1 MKKNKLDYSYNHNTF
16 RILLVTSI
24 LIAIIF
30 LGFSNTKVYAWPF
43 QSLSDKAGQITDEVI
58 EGVTTT
64 STTVVETLGQGI
76 MKVFTQSLKPDFSTF
91 NTLAT
96 LNGIT
101 IEEAIYN
108 FAKDIGIIIAFMILL
123 FGAYAFFFAKAEE
136 PQDTPLSL
144 IMHFCLAMVII
155 MASREFIDA
164 IINDADTLWQSN
176 IMTYKDFNMGDNGF
190 NSFSNIVVED
200 GNKVQVFKG
209 VAGNAAGITLLIA
222 LGQPIGWVVAL
233 VSLIIILILFIPYI
247 KALIRLYF
255 EILQRYIIWCF
266 MLLFLPC
273 AAATMVSN
281 TTIRIW
287 KSYVRMLV
295 STLLIF
301 LTQVFL
307 FAISVDITLSG
318 FISKGIA
325 GYFLG
330 ISFITFAGRFDTY
343 LARLGIS
350 VAQTGGRLFQ
360 DASSGVRDMVRSID
374 HTNNLRRNLGGTVLS
389 AGAASGNIAA
399 VKAGMAM
406 KNPGVLSSGFGKS
419 NPDKKALAEIGKNT
433 QGSIGVKSSVAK
445 GILSDYLSNPHNNDN
460 RNALSAMSNTSKIA
474 GLNEM
479 FNDSGNDLLN
489 GIMATGLSVDDKTG
503 NINFEGIDSDNKA
516 ISGTLSGDE
525 LSKGIELSEGSYLS
539 LDNQINGSV
548 DDDGRNNSQ
557 YSDFTPI
564 LDENNNPTLVE
575 DSDGCKIP
583 INQNAESL
591 LMKSGN
597 LALAGQMDQHKELQG
612 VASVEMNG
620 DNTRLMDSNGVQVGL
635 VTADGSYF
643 KANRGEGAEHDARQ
657 AFGMTR
663 EAVEA
668 GSGFK
673 IANNA
678 DDTYNLRTA
687 DNMPY
692 RKINS
697 HTFEVPAVS
706 HNETG
711 QQVITPVRIAAIGN
725 SDGKYTVG
733 STRNGQ
739 TKFKGTRFQYGN
751 HSYTARKIISKK
763 SQSNENNN

>member
-1 MKKNKLDYSYNHNTF
+1 MKKSKNDYAYNPNTSR
-16 RILLVTSI
+16 RIFVIFMIISVILV
-24 LIAIIF
+24 
-30 LGFSNTKVYAWPF
+30 GFSTSKIYAWPF

-76 MKVFTQSLKPDFSTF
+76 MKVFTQSLKPDFSAF
-91 NTLAT
+91 NKLAT

-101 IEEAIYN
+101 IEEAIYSY
-108 FAKDIGIIIAFMILL
+108 AKDIGIIIAFMILL

-144 IMHFCLAMVII
+144 IMHFFLAMVII
-155 MASREFIDA
+155 MASREFINA

-176 IMTYKDFNMGDNGF
+176 VMTYQNTNMGDNGF
-190 NSFSNIVVED
+190 DAFSSIVVEN
-200 GNKVQVFKG
+200 GNQINLFPS
-209 VAGNAAGITLLIA
+209 GIIVTLSIA
-222 LGQPIGWVVAL
+222 LTSAIGWVAGL
-233 VSLIIILILFIPYI
+233 ISLIIILILFIPYI
-247 KALIRLYF
+247 KALLRLYF

-318 FISKGIA
+318 FISKGVA

-360 DASSGVRDMVRSID
+360 DASSGLRDMVRSID
-374 HTNNLRRNLGGTVLS
+374 HTNNLRRNLGGAVLS
-389 AGAASGNIAA
+389 AGAASGNISA

-406 KNPGVLSSGFGKS
+406 KNPGGALSSGFGKT

-433 QGSIGVKSSVAK
+433 QGSIKAAPSVAK
-445 GILSDYLSNPHNNDN
+445 GIMSDYLSNPHNNDN
-460 RNALSAMSNTSKIA
+460 RNALSAMSDASKVA

-479 FNDSGNDLLN
+479 FKDSGNDLLN
-489 GIMATGLSVDDKTG
+489 DITATGLSVDDKTG
-503 NINFEGIDSDNKA
+503 NINFEGINGDKEE

-525 LSKGIELSEGSYLS
+525 LSKGIELSDGSYLS

-548 DDDGRNNSQ
+548 DDDGKNNSQ
-557 YSDFTPI
+557 YSDFVPV

-575 DSDGCKIP
+575 DSDRCKIP

-597 LALAGQMDQHKELQG
+597 LALASQMDQHKELQG
-612 VASVEMNG
+612 VASVEMSG
-620 DNTRLMDSNGVQVGL
+620 DNTRLMDSNGVQIGL
-635 VTADGSYF
+635 ITGDGSYF

-668 GSGFK
+668 ATGFK

-687 DNMPY
+687 DNMSY
-692 RKINS
+692 RKVNS
-697 HTFEVPAVS
+697 STYEVPTVS
-706 HNETG
+706 YNENG
-711 QQVITPVRIAAIGN
+711 QQVITAVRITAIGN
-725 SDGKYTVG
+725 SDGNYTVG
-733 STRNGQ
+733 PTRNGQ
-739 TKFKGTRFQYGN
+739 TKFKGTRFEYGN
-751 HSYTARKIISKK
+751 HSYTARKIISRK
-763 SQSNENNN
+763 SQSNETDT